1 MKREI
6 MNKCTNKPMIA
17 AIRQPL
23 RYAGVLAALWLLAGC
38 STPYNA
44 VTKTAKVIWDPDI
57 PVGYPEDLPSR
68 VDLTMLAE
76 PDVNPNESL
85 APTPVAFQVIEM
97 RDSSRLM
104 AADFDQLLTQL
115 EKSLGR
121 NYIDH
126 SDYTLIPGQF
136 KFVESF
142 EISKDT
148 RFIGVI
154 AFYAY
159 PNLSQW
165 KKVVRVDPVGGRY
178 HLLVNL
184 RARDVQLKRAD
195 ES

>member
-1 MKREI
+1 M
-6 MNKCTNKPMIA
+6 
-17 AIRQPL
+17 
-23 RYAGVLAALWLLAGC
+23 RYCQWGLLILVLILVGC
-38 STPYNA
+38 STPYKA

-85 APTPVAFQVIEM
+85 APTPIAFQIIEM

-104 AADFDQLLTQL
+104 AADFDQLLEDL
-115 EKSLGR
+115 EPSLGR
-121 NYIDH
+121 NYIVH
-126 SDYTLIPGQF
+126 SDYTLVPGQF
-136 KFVESF
+136 KFIEPF
-142 EISKDT
+142 EIDSET
-148 RFIGVI
+148 RFVGVI

-165 KKVVRVDPVGGRY
+165 KKVVKVDPVGSQY

-184 RARDVQLKRAD
+184 REREVTLRKAD

>member
-1 MKREI
+1 MKYCI
-6 MNKCTNKPMIA
+6 GM
-17 AIRQPL
+17 L
-23 RYAGVLAALWLLAGC
+23 LAAVLILVGC

-44 VTKTAKVIWDPDI
+44 VSKTAKVLWDPDI

-76 PDVNPNESL
+76 PNVNPNESL
-85 APTPVAFQVIEM
+85 APTPIAFQVIEM
-97 RDSSRLM
+97 RDSSMLM
-104 AADFDQLLTQL
+104 AGDFDQLLSDL
-115 EKSLGR
+115 EDSLGQ

-126 SDYTLIPGQF
+126 DDYSLVPGQF
-136 KFVESF
+136 RFIEPF
-142 EISKDT
+142 EIDKDT
-148 RFIGVI
+148 RFIGII

-165 KKVVRVDPVGGRY
+165 KKVVKVDPMGGRY

-184 RARDVQLKRAD
+184 REREVKLRRSD

>member
-1 MKREI
+1 MKYC
-6 MNKCTNKPMIA
+6 KWSLLV
-17 AIRQPL
+17 AIL
-23 RYAGVLAALWLLAGC
+23 VLVGC

-44 VTKTAKVIWDPDI
+44 VTKTAKVMWDPEI

-85 APTPVAFQVIEM
+85 APTPIAFQIIEM

-104 AADFDQLLTQL
+104 AADFDQLLGEL
-115 EKSLGR
+115 EPSLGR
-121 NYIDH
+121 NYVDH
-126 SDYTLIPGQF
+126 SDYTLVPGQF
-136 KFVESF
+136 KFIEPF
-142 EISKDT
+142 EIAEDT

-165 KKVVRVDPVGGRY
+165 KKVVKVDPIGGRY

-184 RARDVQLKRAD
+184 REREVTLRRSD

>member
-1 MKREI
+1 MKYC
-6 MNKCTNKPMIA
+6 KWSLLVA
-17 AIRQPL
+17 
-23 RYAGVLAALWLLAGC
+23 VLALAGC

-44 VTKTAKVIWDPDI
+44 VTKTAKVLWDPDI

-68 VDLTMLAE
+68 IDLTMLAE

-85 APTPVAFQVIEM
+85 APTPIAFQIVEL
-97 RDSSRLM
+97 RDSSRIM
-104 AADFDQLLTQL
+104 AADFDQLLTEL
-115 EKSLGR
+115 EDSLGR

-126 SDYTLIPGQF
+126 ADYTLVPGQF
-136 KFVESF
+136 KFVEPF
-142 EISKDT
+142 EISDET

-165 KKVVRVDPVGGRY
+165 KKVVRVDPMGGRY

-184 RARDVQLKRAD
+184 REREVQLTRSD

>member
-1 MKREI
+1 VKYSI
-6 MNKCTNKPMIA
+6 GI
-17 AIRQPL
+17 L
-23 RYAGVLAALWLLAGC
+23 LAAVLVLAGC

-44 VTKTAKVIWDPDI
+44 VSKTAKVLWDPDI

-76 PDVNPNESL
+76 PNVNPNESL
-85 APTPVAFQVIEM
+85 APTPIAFQVIEM
-97 RDSSRLM
+97 RDSSMLM
-104 AADFDQLLTQL
+104 AGDFDQLLSDL
-115 EKSLGR
+115 EDSLGQ

-126 SDYTLIPGQF
+126 DDYSLVPGQF
-136 KFVESF
+136 RFIEPF
-142 EISKDT
+142 EIDKDT
-148 RFIGVI
+148 RFIGII

-165 KKVVRVDPVGGRY
+165 KKVVKVDPMGGRY

-184 RARDVQLKRAD
+184 REREVKLRRSD

>member
-1 MKREI
+1 MKYSKGI
-6 MNKCTNKPMIA
+6 LLA
-17 AIRQPL
+17 AIL
-23 RYAGVLAALWLLAGC
+23 VLVGC

-44 VTKTAKVIWDPDI
+44 VSKTAKVLWDPNI

-68 VDLTMLAE
+68 VDLTLLAE

-85 APTPVAFQVIEM
+85 APTPIAFQVIEM
-97 RDSSRLM
+97 RDSSMLM
-104 AADFDQLLTQL
+104 AGDFDQLLSDL
-115 EKSLGR
+115 EDSLGQ

-126 SDYTLIPGQF
+126 DDYSLVPGQF
-136 KFVESF
+136 RFIEPF
-142 EISKDT
+142 EIDSDT
-148 RFIGVI
+148 RFIGII

-165 KKVVRVDPVGGRY
+165 KKVVKVDPIGGRY

-184 RARDVQLKRAD
+184 REREVKLRRSD

>member
-1 MKREI
+1 MKYC
-6 MNKCTNKPMIA
+6 KWDLLVATFF
-17 AIRQPL
+17 L
-23 RYAGVLAALWLLAGC
+23 AGFTTLLVGC

-57 PVGYPEDLPSR
+57 PVGYAEDLPSR
-68 VDLTMLAE
+68 VDLTMVAE

-85 APTPVAFQVIEM
+85 APTPIAFQIIEM

-104 AADFDQLLTQL
+104 AADFDQLLGEL
-115 EKSLGR
+115 EPSLGR
-121 NYIDH
+121 NYVDH
-126 SDYTLIPGQF
+126 SDYTLVPGQF
-136 KFVESF
+136 KFIESF
-142 EISKDT
+142 DIGKDT

-165 KKVVRVDPVGGRY
+165 KKVVKVDPVGGQY

-184 RARDVQLKRAD
+184 RAREVQLRRSD

>member
-1 MKREI
+1 MKTRKWNLLI
-6 MNKCTNKPMIA
+6 MTM
-17 AIRQPL
+17 
-23 RYAGVLAALWLLAGC
+23 VFVLAGC

-44 VTKTAKVIWDPDI
+44 VTKTAKVLWDPDI

-68 VDLTMLAE
+68 VDLTMVAE
-76 PDVNPNESL
+76 PGVNPNESL
-85 APTPVAFQVIEM
+85 APTPVAFQIIEM
-97 RDSSRLM
+97 RDSSLLM
-104 AADFDQLLTQL
+104 AGDFDQLLNNL
-115 EKSLGR
+115 KDSLGR

-126 SDYTLIPGQF
+126 SDYTLVPGQF
-136 KFVESF
+136 KFVEPF

-184 RARDVQLKRAD
+184 RDREVQLKRS
-195 ES
+195 EET

>member
-1 MKREI
+1 MKYC
-6 MNKCTNKPMIA
+6 KWSLLV
-17 AIRQPL
+17 AIL
-23 RYAGVLAALWLLAGC
+23 VLVGC

-44 VTKTAKVIWDPDI
+44 VTKTAKVMWDPDI
-57 PVGYPEDLPSR
+57 PVGYPDELPSR

-85 APTPVAFQVIEM
+85 APTPIAFQIIQM

-104 AADFDQLLTQL
+104 AADFDQFI
-115 EKSLGR
+115 E
-121 NYIDH
+121 
-126 SDYTLIPGQF
+126 P
-136 KFVESF
+136 F
-142 EISKDT
+142 EIAEDT

-165 KKVVRVDPVGGRY
+165 KKVVKVDPIGGRY

-184 RARDVQLKRAD
+184 REREVKLRRSD